1 MDLRGLLA
9 YLGPPLTKNEKAA
22 LEELIWEMTKPHTQ
36 EEIAKRL
43 GVSQKTV
50 HKIESRALKK
60 LRELTSED
68 WQDGLRDA
76 ESNDST
82 GIKFR

>member
-1 MDLRGLLA
+1 LD
-9 YLGPPLTKNEKAA
+9 
-22 LEELIWEMTKPHTQ
+22 ELIWEMTKPHTQ

-50 HKIESRALKK
+50 HKIEARALKK

-68 WQDGLRDA
+68 WKEDLTSSDHIEQV
-76 ESNDST
+76 
-82 GIKFR
+82 GIKLR